1 MVLHEINRR
10 SPSKLN
16 LYTPESLEISH
27 ISLPLSVSEI
37 HFHCPTSLVVALG
50 VELHQMLLHL
60 THGCVKH
67 DGLRPSHSNS
77 N

>member
-10 SPSKLN
+10 SPSKLT

-37 HFHCPTSLVVALG
+37 YFHCPTSLVVALG
-50 VELHQMLLHL
+50 VELH
-60 THGCVKH
+60 
-67 DGLRPSHSNS
+67 
-77 N
+77 